1 MRFSVSLIDSQS
13 DISNNIL
20 NQLKVVLDKTL
31 LQTAN
36 MIEYKIRTLLEDALK
51 NEPEYSS
58 LINGEL
64 RKEFG
69 IADISNVDTVISDI
83 CNTAKIEINRV
94 KVSKSGL
101 SGGILLTVMPR
112 DMANIVNQSSAMVVD
127 NERGYSLP
135 WLEWLLFKGG
145 DTIIK
150 NFEVQYGVNPRSRS
164 GDAIMVSSNSNWRVP
179 AQFAGTINNNW
190 ITRAVSRIESKVTE
204 LIKTELEKAI

>member
-1 MRFSVSLIDSQS
+1 MKFSISLMDSQS
-13 DISNNIL
+13 DITNNIL
-20 NQLKVVLDKTL
+20 NQLKVVLDKAL
-31 LQTAN
+31 IKTAN
-36 MIEYKIRTLLEDALK
+36 IIEFKIRSLLEDALK

-64 RKEFG
+64 RKELG
-69 IADISNVDTVISDI
+69 IADVSNVDIVISHI
-83 CNTAKIEINRV
+83 CNTAKIDISRV
-94 KVSKSGL
+94 KTSKSGL
-101 SGGILLTVMPR
+101 SGGILLTVIPR
-112 DMANIVNQSSAMVVD
+112 DMGNIVNQSSAMVID

-145 DTIIK
+145 DIIIR

-179 AQFAGTINNNW
+179 AQFAGTIGNNW
-190 ITRAVSRIESKVTE
+190 TTRAVSRIESKVTE